1 MRPLLMFGVG
11 TLLLVLAALPALA
24 AEPGRIVALGGGVTA
39 TLDALG
45 LGGAIVAID
54 ASSHPPAKSPGVPR
68 VGYYRQLSA
77 EGVLALRPT
86 HIIGP
91 VGAGPAA
98 AIEQLKASGARVDL
112 LPPVKSIA
120 GARARVEAVGAL
132 VDRAAQAA
140 EVLEAFDAELA
151 RAKAVAAGSGT
162 SPRVLFVFV
171 HGGAS
176 LQVAGRGTAAHAM
189 VTAAGATLAGD
200 HEGYRPLTAEG
211 VVVARPD
218 IVLATPRSLTGVGG
232 EEALWKNPGLAATP
246 AGQKKR
252 LVVVDD
258 VRLLGFGPETGA
270 VVRELAEAFHR

>member
-11 TLLLVLAALPALA
+11 ALLLVLAALPALA

-45 LGGAIVAID
+45 LGGAIVAVD
-54 ASSHPPAKSPGVPR
+54 ASSHPPAKNPGVPR

-98 AIEQLKASGARVDL
+98 AIEQLEASGARVDL
-112 LPPVKSIA
+112 LPPVKSVD
-120 GARARVEAVGAL
+120 GARARIEAIGRL

-140 EVLEAFDAELA
+140 GVLEAFDGELA
-151 RAKAVAAGSGT
+151 RAKAVAAGSGR

-218 IVLATPRSLTGVGG
+218 VILATPRSLAGVGG
-232 EEALWKNPGLAATP
+232 EDALWKNPGLAATP

-270 VVRELAEAFHR
+270 VARELAEAFHR